1 MAQSPLQ
8 RLLITLRRRYGSPD
22 PPAAGRDPLALIL
35 WEMVAYLADD
45 DTRRKA
51 FAALRDRVGLAPSAL
66 LGAPLSVLTAVCR
79 SGGPVQPAD
88 RAKRIKLIAAL
99 VVDDFDGDLS
109 QVLAWN
115 YAKAVKALRKF
126 PSVGEPGA
134 DRILMLCG
142 SHAVLGLDSNALRV
156 LYRVGYG
163 EETKNYTKTYRSA
176 RDAAAGELPKKAPV
190 LASASLLLRE
200 HGKETCKYT
209 VPRCEECPITAEC
222 AWFNA
227 RRVPTRTSGRSPR
240 TRSRAP
246 STRTARE

>member
-1 MAQSPLQ
+1 MAQSSLQ
-8 RLLITLRRRYGSPD
+8 RILGTLGKRYGAPAA
-22 PPAAGRDPLALIL
+22 PAAGRDPLALIL

-45 DTRRKA
+45 DTRAKA
-51 FAALRDRVGLAPSAL
+51 FRALRDQVGLAPRAIL
-66 LGAPLSVLTAVCR
+66 DAPLPVLTAICR
-79 SGGPVQPAD
+79 AGGPVQPGE

-99 VVDDFDGDLS
+99 VLDEFDGNLS
-109 QVLAWN
+109 QVLGWD
-115 YAKAVKALRKF
+115 YAKAVKALKKF

-156 LYRVGYG
+156 LYRIGYG
-163 EETKNYTKTYRSA
+163 EETKNYTKTYRSS
-176 RDAAAGELPKKAPV
+176 RDAAMAELPKKAGA
-190 LASASLLLRE
+190 LAAASLLLRE

-209 VPRCEECPITAEC
+209 VPKCEECPVTAAC

-227 RRVPTRTSGRSPR
+227 RRAPKSSSDRSPR

-246 STRTARE
+246 SSRKAPE